1 MKNQNQII
9 LVFEK
14 YSTININGMVYGG
27 STSRAKTS
35 SIVMVEVNNELR
47 PAKIHYFVTVSALIN
62 SLPKNHVL
70 VYLSCYKHHPD
81 KESRSQY
88 GKVIFLNQVS
98 LYMVQSN
105 HRQNL
110 WVRTLYIWYCMCL
123 YYKFYHIDPTWR
135 EYRTKAIK
143 CGNLVA
149 ICMNVIISSRN

>member
-1 MKNQNQII
+1 MNFVMKNQNQII

-110 WVRTLYIWYCMCL
+110 
-123 YYKFYHIDPTWR
+123 
-135 EYRTKAIK
+135 
-143 CGNLVA
+143 
-149 ICMNVIISSRN
+149 